1 MSAALLYDLNH
12 ARLWRLS
19 VSVLDWCVWAGLL
32 HYFRERD
39 FLLYETAGPHLRP
52 ARDLARLVT
61 AMAGSRYT
69 NVLASRNAIDV

>member
-12 ARLWRLS
+12 ARPSWLN
-19 VSVLDWCVWAGLL
+19 VSVWDWCVWAGLL

>member
-1 MSAALLYDLNH
+1 MSAALFSDLNH
-12 ARLWRLS
+12 ARVWRLN
-19 VSVLDWCVWAGLL
+19 VSGWDWRVWAALL
-32 HYFRERD
+32 DYCRERD
-39 FLLYETAGPHLRP
+39 FLLYETAGPHLQP